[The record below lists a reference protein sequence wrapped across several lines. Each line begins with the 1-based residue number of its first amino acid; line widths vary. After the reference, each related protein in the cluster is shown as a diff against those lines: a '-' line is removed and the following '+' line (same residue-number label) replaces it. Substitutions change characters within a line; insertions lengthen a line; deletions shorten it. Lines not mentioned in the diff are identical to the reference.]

1 MRFNTEKGYFAAIIE
16 ILPENGYNYNK
27 WNHLRK
33 DVGHMQKMLSLIV
46 PAYNEEDVIETS
58 FARMDEVMRALP
70 YEYEI
75 IYVND
80 GSRDGTM
87 GHLRRIAAENPHV
100 KVLSFSRNF
109 GHQLAVTAGM
119 DAARGDALIIIDIDL
134 QDPPEVIG
142 ELVAAWEQGADIAY
156 GKRLK
161 REGETI
167 FKKLTAF
174 CYYRLLSAMSA
185 YPIPLDTGDFRLLDR
200 KVADVFLRMREH
212 NRFLRGM
219 SGWMGFT
226 AVPVEYV
233 RHERYAG
240 KTKYTL
246 KKMLRLAF
254 DGILGFSD
262 RPLTLVGYLG
272 AAVCALGVLGLI
284 ALIVCAATVGCAPW
298 LWAVCGLVLLNGATM
313 AAMGIQGAYMNR
325 IYDEVKGRPLYIL
338 AETLNTEKE

>member
-1 MRFNTEKGYFAAIIE
+1 MKK
-16 ILPENGYNYNK
+16 L
-27 WNHLRK
+27 
-33 DVGHMQKMLSLIV
+33 LSLIV
-46 PAYNEEDVIETS
+46 PVYNEE
-58 FARMDEVMRALP
+58 EVLPAP
-70 YEYEI
+70 YERMSAAMAALEGYDYEI

-87 GHLRRIAAENPHV
+87 KQLRKIAGEHADVHV
-100 KVLSFSRNF
+100 VSFSRNF

-119 DAARGDALIIIDIDL
+119 DRAKVDALIIIDADL
-134 QDPPEVIG
+134 QDPPEVIAR
-142 ELVAAWEQGADIAY
+142 LVEAWEQGADIAY

-174 CYYRLLSAMSA
+174 CYYRLLNAMSA

-200 KVADVFLRMREH
+200 KVADVFLKMREH

-226 AVPVEYV
+226 SVPVEYV
-233 RHERYAG
+233 RHERQAG

-254 DGILGFSD
+254 DGILGFSYK
-262 RPLTLVGYLG
+262 PMSLALYFGCAVMGVSLV
-272 AAVCALGVLGLI
+272 GLI
-284 ALIVCAATVGCAPW
+284 ALIVLAATIGCAPW
-298 LWAVCGLVLLNGATM
+298 LWAVDALVLLNGITLVAI
-313 AAMGIQGAYMNR
+313 GIQGAYLNR
-325 IYDEVKGRPLYIL
+325 VYDEVRQRPLYIV
-338 AETLNTEKE
+338 AEEL

>member
-1 MRFNTEKGYFAAIIE
+1 MKK
-16 ILPENGYNYNK
+16 L
-27 WNHLRK
+27 
-33 DVGHMQKMLSLIV
+33 LSLIV
-46 PAYNEEDVIETS
+46 PVYNEEEVLPASYE
-58 FARMDEVMRALP
+58 RMSAAMAALEG
-70 YEYEI
+70 YDYEI

-87 GHLRRIAAENPHV
+87 KQLRKIAGEHTDVHV
-100 KVLSFSRNF
+100 VSFSRNF

-119 DAARGDALIIIDIDL
+119 DRAKGDALIIIDADL
-134 QDPPEVIG
+134 QDPPEVIAR
-142 ELVAAWEQGADIAY
+142 LVEAWEQGADIAY

-174 CYYRLLSAMSA
+174 CYYRLLNAMSA

-200 KVADVFLRMREH
+200 KVADVFLKMREH

-226 AVPVEYV
+226 SVPVEYV
-233 RHERYAG
+233 RHERQAG

-254 DGILGFSD
+254 DGILGFSYK
-262 RPLTLVGYLG
+262 PMSLALYFGCAVMGVSLV
-272 AAVCALGVLGLI
+272 GLI
-284 ALIVCAATVGCAPW
+284 ALIVLAATIGCAPW
-298 LWAVCGLVLLNGATM
+298 LWAVDALVLLNGITLVAI
-313 AAMGIQGAYMNR
+313 GIQGAYLNR
-325 IYDEVKGRPLYIL
+325 VYDEVRQRPLYIV
-338 AETLNTEKE
+338 AEEL